1 VAFAKFTAYIF
12 PALGENSVLFT
23 IGNLNISKAQVL
35 AVLLIQFLTF
45 VNTKGI
51 QGGKIIQTTFTTA
64 KLLSLFG
71 LIIFGFLLAAKSEIW
86 NANWKDA

>member
-1 VAFAKFTAYIF
+1 
-12 PALGENSVLFT
+12 
-23 IGNLNISKAQVL
+23 
-35 AVLLIQFLTF
+35 

-86 NANWKDA
+86 NANWKDAFAMKSWNTGSKSWMDVVGLGVVGAVAASMVG